1 MTTRGLPESSTLNYP
16 WMQLLMPGMI
26 LMILIPVHMSKRQ
39 SHHSF
44 IGMLWIC
51 ESHPFWISFRLHY
64 CTGLFVFINQDKL
77 PDFQFQNFVAKLNS
91 SSLWDLFSLAALITT
106 KLINFPFPVFG
117 AIQHMVLLKCFAVI
131 LASQCQWKHS

>member
-1 MTTRGLPESSTLNYP
+1 MTTRGLPVSSTLNYP

-26 LMILIPVHMSKRQ
+26 LIPVHMSNRQ

-44 IGMLWIC
+44 IGMLCIC
-51 ESHPFWISFRLHY
+51 ESHPFWNSFRLHY
-64 CTGLFVFINQDKL
+64 CTGLFMFINQDKL
-77 PDFQFQNFVAKLNS
+77 PDFQFQNFVTKLNS
-91 SSLWDLFSLAALITT
+91 LSLWDLFILAVLITT

-117 AIQHMVLLKCFAVI
+117 AIQHMVLLKCFAVMF